1 MNRPVEFGLG
11 VVIGKFL
18 PPHGGHR
25 LLIETAL
32 SRCGRVVVIVCGKPG
47 DPIPP
52 ELRADWLREIV
63 PSAEI
68 MLIDDRY
75 DENDSRVW
83 AENTI
88 GWLGRPPDVV
98 FTSEHYGD
106 AYAGHLGCFH
116 VSVDPGRVAVPCS
129 GTAVRSD
136 PYAMWEFIDP
146 PVRAWFAKR
155 VVVVGAESTGTT
167 TLARDLARAWGTE
180 WVPEYGR
187 EYSGKK
193 QAAGDDA
200 WRSEEFLE
208 IAREQTRME
217 ELAARQA
224 NRILIYDTNAFATC
238 LWHRRYMGF
247 DHEPLEEFAK
257 RCRADLYLLT
267 GDEIP
272 FVQDGL
278 RDGEHIRHEMHQ
290 WFETALEQ
298 QPVPWICIRGSE
310 TERLNAAMDTIHK
323 QFKLPDNF

>member
-1 MNRPVEFGLG
+1 MNRPTDFGLG

-18 PPHGGHR
+18 PPHRGHR
-25 LLIETAL
+25 FLIETAL
-32 SRCGRVVVIVCGKPG
+32 SSCERVVVIVCGKPV

-52 ELRADWLREIV
+52 ELRTAWLREIL
-63 PSAEI
+63 PAAEV

-98 FTSEHYGD
+98 FTSENYGD
-106 AYAGHLGCFH
+106 AYACHMGCAH
-116 VSVDPGRVAVPCS
+116 VSVDPGRVAIPCS
-129 GTAVRSD
+129 GTAVRTD
-136 PYAMWEFIDP
+136 PFAMWEFIDP

-167 TLARDLARAWGTE
+167 TLARDLARALKTE

-187 EYSGKK
+187 EYSVIK
-193 QAAGDDA
+193 QASCDEI

-217 ELAARQA
+217 DQAARQA
-224 NRILIYDTNAFATC
+224 NRILICDTNAFATC

-247 DHEPLEEFAK
+247 DHGPLDEFAK
-257 RCRADLYLLT
+257 GARADLYLLT
-267 GDEIP
+267 GNEIP

-278 RDGEHIRHEMHQ
+278 RDGEHIRDEMHQ
-290 WFETALEQ
+290 WFEAALARQ
-298 QPVPWICIRGSE
+298 QAPWVRICGSKQ
-310 TERLNAAMDTIHK
+310 ERLKLAMRAI
-323 QFKLPDNF
+323 QELPLS